1 MIDTR
6 EPSPLMV
13 RYTEGIWAAVAPA
26 PDCDAPRIFCGSRL
40 IGFASN
46 SDMPCDEKEANAR
59 LMAAAPEMLRALVQ
73 LLEEAESLRES
84 YSNARQFD
92 GWDSIEEEPCFALAR
107 AAIAKATA
115 LTPNVGVEP
124 PERSARTTG

>member
-1 MIDTR
+1 
-6 EPSPLMV
+6 MV
-13 RYTEGIWAAVAPA
+13 GYTEGIWAAAPPA
-26 PDCDAPRIFCGSRL
+26 PNCDAPRIFCGSRL

-46 SDMPCDEKEANAR
+46 SDMPRDEKEANAR

-73 LLEEAESLRES
+73 LLEEAESLREG

-115 LTPNVGVEP
+115 LTPNSCYP
-124 PERSARTTG
+124 LTSIFNP